1 MLDIDICFLA
11 GRILTPNH
19 PKAPENGA
27 FPLFAIHN
35 GEGGGAFRPD
45 ISEKSGAVLE
55 CAFSRPTGAFWLG
68 KHIFSP

>member
-1 MLDIDICFLA
+1 MLDIDICFLV

-35 GEGGGAFRPD
+35 GEEG
-45 ISEKSGAVLE
+45 VLFGRTYLKNRGP
-55 CAFSRPTGAFWLG
+55 C
-68 KHIFSP
+68 